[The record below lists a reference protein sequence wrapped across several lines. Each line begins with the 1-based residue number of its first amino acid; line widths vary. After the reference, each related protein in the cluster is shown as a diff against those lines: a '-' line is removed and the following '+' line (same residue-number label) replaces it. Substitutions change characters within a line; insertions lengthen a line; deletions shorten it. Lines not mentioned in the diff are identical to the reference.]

1 MLSWLLPTRRRS
13 TPTDPWDLSRPLF
26 RFSTGDAYDIR
37 AACGGTLGLGGS
49 GSGKTSALEYMLA
62 VSMLRA
68 QFGALVFSA
77 KPSVLR
83 LWTEYCREANRLDDL
98 IVVEPG
104 CPHTLNFL
112 DYELNRPG
120 AGSGY
125 VENVVGLLSTVLD
138 AVEGGSGAGDGREE
152 GSYWKRGNRQILRAA
167 TSTLALAKGRVSCP
181 DLQRLVLSAPT
192 SPEQLRSPEWVASS
206 DCMRWARE
214 ADQRPKTPA
223 QRADFEQDMAFLIGE
238 FPRMAEKTRSVH
250 VSGVTTMLSVLNRS
264 PLRELFCGET
274 TITPE
279 DAMAGKVIVLNWP
292 VLEFH
297 EIGLYAQ
304 AIFKYVFQQSLQR
317 RDPLTSP
324 RPVLFHMDEAHYFLN
339 RHDPLFLTTSR
350 EARVATVMLAQ
361 NVNAF
366 YSALGGG
373 DKARAE
379 AALLLGNMGTKLF
392 CANSDS
398 VSNDMA
404 AAMIGRSRQFMASG
418 NNSYSEH
425 DVAASLLGASPL
437 GQRGNTTAGFSEIYE
452 FECQPQRFTRL
463 RTGGPEND
471 WEVDAI
477 LFQNGKTLRTGRTW
491 APVVIRQKH

>member
-1 MLSWLLPTRRRS
+1 MLSWLKPKRQS
-13 TPTDPWDLSRPLF
+13 SVKEQWDLSRPLF
-26 RFSTGDAYDIR
+26 RFSTGDVYDIR
-37 AACGGTLGLGGS
+37 AAVSGTLGLGGS
-49 GSGKTSALEYMLA
+49 GSGKTSALEYLLA
-62 VSMLRA
+62 VSMLKEA
-68 QFGALVFSA
+68 QCGALVFAA
-77 KPSVLR
+77 KPNVLR
-83 LWTEYCREANRLDDL
+83 LWTDYCREANRLGDL
-98 IVVEPG
+98 VVVEPHG
-104 CPHTLNFL
+104 RYTLNFL

-138 AVEGGSGAGDGREE
+138 AVEGGSGANDGREE

-167 TSTLALAKGRVSCP
+167 VSTLALAKGRVSCP

-192 SPEQLRSPEWVASS
+192 SPEQLRSAEWVASS

-223 QRADFEQDMAFLIGE
+223 QQADFEQDMAFLIGE

-292 VLEFH
+292 VLAFH

-304 AIFKYVFQQSLQR
+304 QIFKYVFQQSLQR
-317 RDPLTSP
+317 RDPVQNT
-324 RPVLFHMDEAHYFLN
+324 RVVLFHMDEAHHFLN
-339 RHDPLFLTTSR
+339 RHDALFLTTCR
-350 EARVATVMLAQ
+350 EARVATVMLSQ
-361 NVNAF
+361 NVNNF
-366 YSALGGG
+366 YAALGGN

-379 AALLLGNMGTKLF
+379 AASLFGNLNTKLF

-398 VSNDMA
+398 VTNEYA
-404 AAMIGRSRQFMASG
+404 AAVIGRSRQYMASG
-418 NNSYSEH
+418 NNSYSEQ
-425 DVAASLLGASPL
+425 DVTGTLFGGSPF
-437 GQRGNTTAGFSEIYE
+437 GQRGNATAGFSETFE
-452 FECQPQRFTRL
+452 FEVQPQRFTRL
-463 RTGGPEND
+463 RTGGPENN

-477 LFQNGKTLRTGRTW
+477 LFQNGRTLRTGRTW

>member
-1 MLSWLLPTRRRS
+1 MS
-13 TPTDPWDLSRPLF
+13 DL
-26 RFSTGDAYDIR
+26 
-37 AACGGTLGLGGS
+37 
-49 GSGKTSALEYMLA
+49 
-62 VSMLRA
+62 V
-68 QFGALVFSA
+68 
-77 KPSVLR
+77 
-83 LWTEYCREANRLDDL
+83 
-98 IVVEPG
+98 VVEPNG
-104 CPHTLNFL
+104 RYTLNFL

-138 AVEGGSGAGDGREE
+138 AVEGASGSSDGREE

-167 TSTLALAKGRVSCP
+167 VSTLALAKGRVSCP

-192 SPEQLRSPEWVASS
+192 SPEQLRSPEWVGSS

-214 ADQRPKTPA
+214 ADQRAKTPA
-223 QRADFEQDMAFLIGE
+223 QQADFEQDMAFLIGE
-238 FPRMAEKTRSVH
+238 FSRMAERTRSVH
-250 VSGVTTMLSVLNRS
+250 ISGVTTMLSVLNRS

-304 AIFKYVFQQSLQR
+304 QIFKYVFQQSLQR
-317 RDPLTSP
+317 RDPAQSP
-324 RPVLFHMDEAHYFLN
+324 RVVLCHMDEAHYFLN

-366 YSALGGG
+366 YSALGGNE
-373 DKARAE
+373 KARAD
-379 AALLLGNMGTKLF
+379 AGLLFGNMGTKLF
-392 CANSDS
+392 CANSDTAT
-398 VSNDMA
+398 NEYA
-404 AAMIGRSRQFMASG
+404 ANVIGRSRQYMASG
-418 NNSYSEH
+418 NNSYSDQE
-425 DVAASLLGASPL
+425 VTASLFGASPF
-437 GQRGNTTAGFSEIYE
+437 GQRGNTTAGFSEVFE
-452 FECQPQRFTRL
+452 LECQPQVFTRL
-463 RTGGPEND
+463 RTGGPPR

-477 LFQNGKTLRTGRTW
+477 LFQNGRTLRTGRTW